1 MLLTGGYIIS
11 SAPVFQFIDRLVS
24 GLVDWSRCL
33 LVCEVV
39 SLELKTDECVSS
51 RLVISGAS

>member
-1 MLLTGGYIIS
+1 MTVLLTGGYIIS

-51 RLVISGAS
+51 K